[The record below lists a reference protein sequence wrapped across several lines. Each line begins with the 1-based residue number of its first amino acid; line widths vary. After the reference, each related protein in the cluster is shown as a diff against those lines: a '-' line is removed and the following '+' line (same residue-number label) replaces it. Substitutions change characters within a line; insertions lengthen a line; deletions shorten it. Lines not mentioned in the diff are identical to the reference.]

1 MNGIGARLDRLGP
14 VILNLDGSMSRITNW
29 DNMSPNEQAT
39 AMRLV
44 AKRNEERRKQ
54 LNEQAQVAGSK

>member
-1 MNGIGARLDRLGP
+1 

-29 DNMSPNEQAT
+29 DEMAPNEQAT

-44 AKRNEERRKQ
+44 AKRNEERRKL
-54 LNEQAQVAGSK
+54 LNEQAQAAGK